1 MSRHFIGL
9 IGIRQGVWHEFLHFH
24 HRRPGQARL
33 GKNHT
38 GGAVALAP
46 SIGKK
51 AAVLSNEVNA
61 NVKMHHL
68 LFEEA
73 ITLMAITPNFDLH
86 KATAAMLN
94 HVAVELPTI
103 AVCEISASE
112 SDPENCNGVV
122 FSCD

>member
-1 MSRHFIGL
+1 MNFYNSIT
-9 IGIRQGVWHEFLHFH
+9 VD
-24 HRRPGQARL
+24 QAKRDL
-33 GKNHT
+33 VKKHT

-46 SIGKK
+46 FIGKK
-51 AAVLSNEVNA
+51 AAVLSNKVNA
-61 NVKMHHL
+61 NVKTHHL
-68 LFEEA
+68 LFDEA
-73 ITLMAITPNFDLH
+73 ITLMAITPNFDLP